1 MPKIKIE
8 IDISSEEIVEIFK
21 RMTTKKSDFRK
32 KAYRGRH
39 FVGEKTT
46 KNPYEA
52 VMNGKEFSAAMNK
65 TKPVKKAKKSPIKDE
80 KKSPVKGKKNLKG
93 KHARKGSW
101 TQLEVSWL
109 EEWISDLPVNQVTVK
124 AFRKQFGYVRSFS
137 SLSGKAFSLRK
148 K

>member
-21 RMTTKKSDFRK
+21 RMTTKKSGLRNS
-32 KAYRGRH
+32 AYSRY
-39 FVGEKTT
+39 FEKSQ
-46 KNPYEA
+46 KDPYQ
-52 VMNGKEFSAAMNK
+52 AAMK
-65 TKPVKKAKKSPIKDE
+65 TKPVKKARKSPIKDK

-93 KHARKGSW
+93 KHARRGGW
-101 TQLEVSWL
+101 TQLEVGWL
-109 EEWISDLPVNQVTVK
+109 EAWISTKPVNQVTVK
-124 AFRKQFGYVRSFS
+124 AFRKEFGYVRSFS

>member
-21 RMTTKKSDFRK
+21 RMTTKKSGLRST
-32 KAYRGRH
+32 AYSRY
-39 FVGEKTT
+39 FEKTQ
-46 KNPYEA
+46 KDPYQA
-52 VMNGKEFSAAMNK
+52 TMNK
-65 TKPVKKAKKSPIKDE
+65 TKPVKKARKSPIKD
-80 KKSPVKGKKNLKG
+80 KKKKPVKAKKNLRG
-93 KHARKGSW
+93 KHARKGGW

-109 EEWISDLPVNQVTVK
+109 EEWISTKPVNQVTVK
-124 AFRKQFGYVRSFS
+124 AFRKEFGYVRSFS